1 MFSKLPQLIHV
12 HWQCFVFILLLQ
24 QYQEVRS
31 RTLKMKEQ
39 FEEQLASAVEV
50 KLFFDSCTGYVR
62 EMGFSC
68 QHSPLHALRA
78 YAWLLSPDLKVVCFC
93 FSGA

>member
-1 MFSKLPQLIHV
+1 MFSI
-12 HWQCFVFILLLQ
+12 IILLQ

-50 KLFFDSCTGYVR
+50 KQLFVFCPGYMN
-62 EMGFSC
+62 EKGFSC
-68 QHSPLHALRA
+68 KHSPLYALPMLGFR
-78 YAWLLSPDLKVVCFC
+78 KV
-93 FSGA
+93 

>member
-1 MFSKLPQLIHV
+1 MFSI
-12 HWQCFVFILLLQ
+12 IILLQ

-50 KLFFDSCTGYVR
+50 KQLFVFCSGYMN
-62 EMGFSC
+62 EKGFSC
-68 QHSPLHALRA
+68 KHSPLYALPMLGFR
-78 YAWLLSPDLKVVCFC
+78 KV
-93 FSGA
+93 